1 MVTLTLKHEEAQIL
15 TNLVEHCLM
24 DLRDEIRRTE
34 NFEYKMMLELR
45 EQILRKLLAQLRKSQ
60 MPVAES

>member
-1 MVTLTLKHEEAQIL
+1 MVTLTLKDEEAQIL

-45 EQILRKLLAQLRKSQ
+45 EQILRKLLNQLGESQ
-60 MPVAES
+60 VPVTES

>member
-1 MVTLTLKHEEAQIL
+1 MVTLTLKDEEAQIL

-45 EQILRKLLAQLRKSQ
+45 EQVFKKMLLQLRKSQ
-60 MPVAES
+60 MPITES

>member
-1 MVTLTLKHEEAQIL
+1 MVTLTLKDEEAQIL

-45 EQILRKLLAQLRKSQ
+45 EQILRKLLNQLGKSQ
-60 MPVAES
+60 VPVTES

>member
-1 MVTLTLKHEEAQIL
+1 MVTLTLKDEEAQIL

-45 EQILRKLLAQLRKSQ
+45 EQILRKLLAQLGKNQ
-60 MPVAES
+60 MPVVES